1 MKKINRSKIVII
13 FSFLLIV
20 IIALYTVLNSDML
33 NSKNIQIKGNKYVKS
48 DDIIKIL
55 DVKDDKNIFRY
66 NIKSM
71 ETILLSNKYIDKV
84 KIKRILPNTLNI
96 NIIEKQII
104 ANLYNEKEYSYID
117 SDGNFIDK
125 VNEYNKDKN
134 IVTVYIDYELTNK
147 QDIIFKNEEDRKNLL
162 YLLKYIRKES
172 IYKKIDSID
181 MTKNK
186 TLNMYTKDDT
196 TILLNINKD
205 LEYNISRLGMILS
218 DLQNKKQKGGEI
230 DLSVGKYALYR
241 P

>member
-205 LEYNISRLGMILS
+205 LEYNISRLGIILS